1 MTQRRFPPRHVVHD
15 GKASRHEQTAE
26 DSGIE
31 HTDATGIEHT
41 DAMFQLLPSSY
52 GGGKR

>member
-31 HTDATGIEHT
+31 HTDA
-41 DAMFQLLPSSY
+41 MFQLLPSSY